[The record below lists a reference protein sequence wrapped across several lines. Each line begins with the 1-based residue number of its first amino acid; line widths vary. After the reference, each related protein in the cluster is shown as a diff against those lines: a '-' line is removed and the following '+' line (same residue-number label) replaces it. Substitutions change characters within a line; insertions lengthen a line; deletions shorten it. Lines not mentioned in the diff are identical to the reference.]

1 MKLGTHATIR
11 TMRYTH
17 TKMNS
22 VDASIAYLSLFVDT
36 ITILAW
42 IIYKYGLRELIP
54 LGNVLFI
61 VNGIRILLINPYIA
75 QKQRPHLE

>member
-1 MKLGTHATIR
+1 
-11 TMRYTH
+11 
-17 TKMNS
+17 MNS
-22 VDASIAYLSLFVDT
+22 VDASIAYLLLLVDT

-42 IIYKYGLRELIP
+42 IIYKYGLGELIP

-75 QKQRPHLE
+75 QKQRTHLE